1 MTRKQLILLF
11 ATIGALIII
20 GIIINALIPRATLLF
35 SVAPE
40 SVKVMIN
47 GKSHDVTNGQS
58 ITVAPGEVTIEIS
71 RDEFSSY
78 GEKLTVKNHETK
90 EILVALDAQTES
102 AKQLLL
108 TTGAQKI
115 IQRIGGKKVQQ
126 GGDALTKAYPLLT
139 ELPISD
145 KFYKILPCDSV
156 QHPDDSSKIA
166 ICVQLFDLEAKQSA
180 IDEITRR
187 GFDVANYEMIYQDV
201 SYNTT
206 SNE

>member
-58 ITVAPGEVTIEIS
+58 ITIAPGEVTIEIS

-78 GEKLTVKNHETK
+78 SEKLTVKNHETK
-90 EILVALDAQTES
+90 EILVALDAQTEI

-108 TTGAQKI
+108 TAGAQKI
-115 IQRIGGKKVQQ
+115 IQRVGGKKVQQ
-126 GGDALTKAYPLLT
+126 GGDALMKAYPLLK

-156 QHPDDSSKIA
+156 QYPNDSSKIA